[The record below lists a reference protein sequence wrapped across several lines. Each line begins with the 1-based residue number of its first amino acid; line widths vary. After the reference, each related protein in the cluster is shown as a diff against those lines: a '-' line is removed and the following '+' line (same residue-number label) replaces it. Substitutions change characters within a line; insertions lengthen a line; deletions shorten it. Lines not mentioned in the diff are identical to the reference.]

1 MPIKLA
7 IAGAAGR
14 MGRRLIAL
22 ASADAELTIAAA
34 LEGPRCPE
42 LGRDAGE
49 LAGIGPM
56 SVKVTAQLP
65 GDGATPSG
73 AAGATGDLFD
83 VLIDF
88 SAATATGGWLDACL
102 KLKRPIVI
110 GATGHDAAAQ
120 ARIRAAAQSIAVLK
134 SANMSVGVNVL
145 LRLAREVGALLDES
159 YDVEVVESHHRFK
172 VDAPSGT
179 ALALIEAIQRGR
191 SDAGR
196 AAGEVNASRAAGEVN
211 ASRAANHSEPG
222 QSWPGSAPPDPA
234 KPAVAR
240 TGRAPNEI
248 GVHSLRIGDTVG
260 EHSVQFGNLGET
272 ITLGHSAHS
281 RDTFAVGA
289 LRAAKWI
296 ARRVPGLYD
305 MQDVLFGDRR

>member
-22 ASADAELTIAAA
+22 ASADAELKVVAA
-34 LEGPRCPE
+34 LERPVCAD

-49 LAGIGPM
+49 LAGVGTIG
-56 SVKVTAQLP
+56 VRVTAEGP
-65 GDGATPSG
+65 RDS
-73 AAGATGDLFD
+73 AAAPAGELFD
-83 VLIDF
+83 VLVDF
-88 SAATATGGWLDACL
+88 SAAAATVGWIDCCM
-102 KLKRPIVI
+102 KTRRPIVI
-110 GATGHDAAAQ
+110 GTTGHDEAAL

-172 VDAPSGT
+172 LDAPSGT

-191 SDAGR
+191 ADAGRPLGDVNAMR
-196 AAGEVNASRAAGEVN
+196 AAGEVNASRAA
-211 ASRAANHSEPG
+211 SQYEPG
-222 QSWPGSAPPDPA
+222 QSWPGGAPSNPA
-234 KPAVAR
+234 GPAAAR
-240 TGRAPNEI
+240 TARAPGEI
-248 GVHSLRIGDTVG
+248 GVHSLRIGDTIG

-272 ITLGHSAHS
+272 ITLAHSAHA
-281 RDTFAVGA
+281 RDTFALGA

-296 ARRVPGLYD
+296 AGRTPKLYD
-305 MQDVLFGDRR
+305 MQDVLFGQRA

>member
-49 LAGIGPM
+49 LAGIGPV

-88 SAATATGGWLDACL
+88 SAATATGGWLDACM

-145 LRLAREVGALLDES
+145 LRLAREVGAMLDES

-191 SDAGR
+191 TDAGR
-196 AAGEVNASRAAGEVN
+196 SAGEVN

-296 ARRVPGLYD
+296 ADRAPGLYD
-305 MQDVLFGDRR
+305 MQDVLFGERR

>member
-14 MGRRLIAL
+14 MGRRLVAL
-22 ASADAELTIAAA
+22 ASADAELNVVAA
-34 LEGPRCPE
+34 LEGPGCAD

-49 LAGIGPM
+49 LAGVGAIGVCVAAEGLRNASAAP
-56 SVKVTAQLP
+56 V
-65 GDGATPSG
+65 G
-73 AAGATGDLFD
+73 AAFD

-88 SAATATGGWLDACL
+88 STAAATAGWIDWCVET
-102 KLKRPIVI
+102 KRPIVI
-110 GATGHDAAAQ
+110 GTTGHDAAAQ
-120 ARIRAAAQSIAVLK
+120 TRIRAAAQSIAVLK

-145 LRLAREVGALLDES
+145 LRLAREVGALLDDS

-191 SDAGR
+191 TDAGR
-196 AAGEVNASRAAGEVN
+196 AAGDVNAMRAADEVN

-222 QSWPGSAPPDPA
+222 RPRDGSAPSNPA
-234 KPAVAR
+234 GPAAR
-240 TGRAPNEI
+240 SGRAPGEI

-272 ITLGHSAHS
+272 ITLEHSAHT

-296 ARRVPGLYD
+296 AGRAPGLYG
-305 MQDVLFGDRR
+305 MEDVLFSGER

>member
-1 MPIKLA
+1 MSIKLA

-22 ASADAELTIAAA
+22 ASADSELKIAAA
-34 LEGPRCPE
+34 LEGPGCPE

-49 LAGIGPM
+49 LAGVGAIGVR
-56 SVKVTAQLP
+56 VKAEVS
-65 GDGATPSG
+65 GDATSG
-73 AAGATGDLFD
+73 AAFD

-88 SAATATGGWLDACL
+88 STAAATVGWIDYCIKAR
-102 KLKRPIVI
+102 RPIVI
-110 GATGHDAAAQ
+110 GTTGHDAAAQ
-120 ARIRAAAQSIAVLK
+120 ERIRAAAGSIAVLK

-145 LRLAREVGALLDES
+145 LRLAREVGAMLDES

-172 VDAPSGT
+172 LDAPSGT
-179 ALALIEAIQRGR
+179 ALALIEAIQCGR
-191 SDAGR
+191 RDAGR
-196 AAGEVNASRAAGEVN
+196 AAGEIN

-222 QSWPGSAPPDPA
+222 QSWPGSAPPDCRMTA
-234 KPAVAR
+234 AAR
-240 TGRAPNEI
+240 TGRAPSEI

-272 ITLGHSAHS
+272 ITLAHSAHS

-296 ARRVPGLYD
+296 TRRAPGLHD
-305 MQDVLFGDRR
+305 MQDVLFGER

>member
-1 MPIKLA
+1 MIGMPIKLA

-14 MGRRLIAL
+14 MGRRLVAL
-22 ASADAELTIAAA
+22 ASADAELNVVAA
-34 LEGPRCPE
+34 LEGPGCAD

-49 LAGIGPM
+49 LAGVGAIG
-56 SVKVTAQLP
+56 VRVTAENFRDASAAP
-65 GDGATPSG
+65 VG
-73 AAGATGDLFD
+73 AAFD
-83 VLIDF
+83 VLVDF
-88 SAATATGGWLDACL
+88 STAAATAGWIDGCAET
-102 KLKRPIVI
+102 KRPIVI
-110 GATGHDAAAQ
+110 GTTGHDADAQ

-145 LRLAREVGALLDES
+145 LRLTREVGALLDES

-191 SDAGR
+191 TDAGR
-196 AAGEVNASRAAGEVN
+196 AVGEVN

-222 QSWPGSAPPDPA
+222 RSQHGSEPSNPA
-234 KPAVAR
+234 GPAAAR
-240 TGRAPNEI
+240 SGRAPGEI

-272 ITLGHSAHS
+272 ITLAHSAHS

-296 ARRVPGLYD
+296 AGRAPGLYG
-305 MQDVLFGDRR
+305 MEDVLFSGER

>member
-22 ASADAELTIAAA
+22 ASADAELTVAAA
-34 LEGPRCPE
+34 LEGSRCPE

-49 LAGIGPM
+49 LAGVGEIG
-56 SVKVTAQLP
+56 VRVTAQ
-65 GDGATPSG
+65 GSSDAAAKAG
-73 AAGATGDLFD
+73 AAFD

-88 SAATATGGWLDACL
+88 STAAATVGWIDCCIKAE
-102 KLKRPIVI
+102 RPIVI
-110 GATGHDAAAQ
+110 GTTGHDAAAQ
-120 ARIRAAAQSIAVLK
+120 ARIRAAAQSVAVLK

-191 SDAGR
+191 TDAGR
-196 AAGEVNASRAAGEVN
+196 AVGEVN
-211 ASRAANHSEPG
+211 ASRAANQTEPG
-222 QSWPGSAPPDPA
+222 RPRDGSAPSNPA
-234 KPAVAR
+234 GPAAR
-240 TGRAPNEI
+240 SDRAPGEI

-272 ITLGHSAHS
+272 ITLAHSAHS
-281 RDTFAVGA
+281 RDTFAAGA

-296 ARRVPGLYD
+296 ADRAPGLYD
-305 MQDVLFGDRR
+305 MQDVLFGERR

>member
-49 LAGIGPM
+49 LVGLGAIG
-56 SVKVTAQLP
+56 VQVTTQEPNDAAAKA
-65 GDGATPSG
+65 DAT
-73 AAGATGDLFD
+73 FD
-83 VLIDF
+83 ALIDF
-88 SAATATGGWLDACL
+88 STAAATGAWIDWCMKA
-102 KLKRPIVI
+102 KRPIVI
-110 GATGHDAAAQ
+110 GTTGHDAAAQ

-145 LRLAREVGALLDES
+145 LRLAREVGAMLDDS

-191 SDAGR
+191 TDAGR
-196 AAGEVNASRAAGEVN
+196 AAGEVNASRAAN
-211 ASRAANHSEPG
+211 PSEPG
-222 QSWPGSAPPDPA
+222 QSWTGSAPPDPA
-234 KPAVAR
+234 KPAVPR
-240 TGRAPNEI
+240 TGRAPGEI

-272 ITLGHSAHS
+272 ITLAHSAHS
-281 RDTFAVGA
+281 RDTFAAGA
-289 LRAAKWI
+289 LRAAKWLVGR
-296 ARRVPGLYD
+296 APGLYD
-305 MQDVLFGDRR
+305 MQDVLFGERR

>member
-1 MPIKLA
+1 MIGMPIKLA

-14 MGRRLIAL
+14 MGRRLVAL
-22 ASADAELTIAAA
+22 ASADAELNVVAA
-34 LEGPRCPE
+34 LEGPGCAD

-49 LAGIGPM
+49 LAGVGAIGVRVAAEGLRNASAAP
-56 SVKVTAQLP
+56 V
-65 GDGATPSG
+65 G
-73 AAGATGDLFD
+73 AAFD

-88 SAATATGGWLDACL
+88 STAAATAGWIDWCVEI
-102 KLKRPIVI
+102 KRPIVI
-110 GATGHDAAAQ
+110 GTTGHDAAAQ
-120 ARIRAAAQSIAVLK
+120 TRIRAAAQSIAVLK

-145 LRLAREVGALLDES
+145 LRLAREVGALLDDS

-191 SDAGR
+191 TDAGR
-196 AAGEVNASRAAGEVN
+196 AVGEVN
-211 ASRAANHSEPG
+211 ASRAANQTEPG
-222 QSWPGSAPPDPA
+222 RPRDGSAPSNPA
-234 KPAVAR
+234 GPAAR
-240 TGRAPNEI
+240 SDRAPGEI

-272 ITLGHSAHS
+272 ITLAHSAHS

-296 ARRVPGLYD
+296 AGRAPGLYG
-305 MQDVLFGDRR
+305 MEDVLFSGER